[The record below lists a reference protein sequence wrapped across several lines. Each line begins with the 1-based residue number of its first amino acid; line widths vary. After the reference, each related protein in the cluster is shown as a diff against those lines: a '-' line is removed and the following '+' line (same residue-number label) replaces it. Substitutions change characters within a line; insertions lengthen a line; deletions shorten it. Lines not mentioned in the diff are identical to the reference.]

1 MTIYCVQTLVD
12 ISDSGNLNKTFPF
25 TTKSGHLVHDKETLA
40 LAKNQK
46 QNFNTLVQS
55 LQLRANITWDQHP
68 MMTDIVT
75 GNTKFGKVYEGKHKL
90 WTFIFYTDQNDVYA
104 DTDGQTGSV
113 EKDLY
118 LIPIISFCK
127 ETATFPQNAFLT
139 QDDDTRNTFVLKVKS
154 DEEEVQYR
162 DIVNEV
168 LSEYE
173 N

>member
-1 MTIYCVQTLVD
+1 M
-12 ISDSGNLNKTFPF
+12 
-25 TTKSGHLVHDKETLA
+25 
-40 LAKNQK
+40 AKNI
-46 QNFNTLVQS
+46 VYS
-55 LQLRANITWDQHP
+55 LGAFTIRRAPKKVIAKDAIP
-68 MMTDIVT
+68 IKLSA

-104 DTDGQTGSV
+104 DTDGQTGAV
-113 EKDLY
+113 EKDLD
-118 LIPIISFCK
+118 LIPIVSFCK